1 VSHPRGGS
9 RNAIAMSEEKEN
21 SALSFVHKV
30 FPLGH
35 FVISMMFV
43 VCSIALMVFAILQFW
58 TGIGPAGDIPVQQR
72 VNLVLEGISLLVVS
86 VAALELG
93 QTLLEEEV
101 QRRAHMSAPTRV
113 RRFLSRFM
121 VVLVVSLSIETLVTM
136 FRFGREAPQYLP
148 YAAATGL
155 AAALLLAAWG
165 LFVHLNRSAEE
176 LEPEAMQQAK
186 REDKKV
192 DDRKAR

>member
-1 VSHPRGGS
+1 
-9 RNAIAMSEEKEN
+9 MSEEKEN

>member
-1 VSHPRGGS
+1 
-9 RNAIAMSEEKEN
+9 MSEEKDD
-21 SALSFVHKV
+21 SPLSFVHKL
-30 FPLGH
+30 FPVGH

-43 VCSIALMVFAILQFW
+43 VCSIALMVFAILEFW
-58 TGIGPAGDIPVQQR
+58 SGIVPGSELPVPKR
-72 VNLVLEGISLLVVS
+72 VNLVLEGLSLLVVS

-121 VVLVVSLSIETLVTM
+121 VVLVVSLSIETLVTV
-136 FRFGREAPQYLP
+136 FRFGQEAPQYLP
-148 YAAATGL
+148 YAASTGL
-155 AAALLLAAWG
+155 AAALLLAGWG
-165 LFVHLNRSAEE
+165 VFIWLNRSAEE

-186 REDKKV
+186 KE
-192 DDRKAR
+192 DRKVK

>member
-1 VSHPRGGS
+1 
-9 RNAIAMSEEKEN
+9 MSEQQEN
-21 SALSFVHKV
+21 TALGFVHKV
-30 FPLGH
+30 FPAGH

-43 VCSIALMVFAILQFW
+43 VCSIALLVFAVVHFSA
-58 TGIGPAGDIPVQQR
+58 GANPAAAFPIQQR

-121 VVLVVSLSIETLVTM
+121 VVLVVSLSIETLVTV
-136 FRFGREAPQYLP
+136 FRFGQEAPQYLP
-148 YAAATGL
+148 YAASTGV
-155 AAALLLAAWG
+155 AAALLLAGWG
-165 LFVHLNRSAEE
+165 LFVWLNRSAEE
-176 LEPEAMQQAK
+176 LEPEAMQDAK